1 VHINAEPKLEEL
13 NLIQVTS
20 LRKLTFFFGIFL
32 GVTDM
37 MSCR

>member
-1 VHINAEPKLEEL
+1 MR
-13 NLIQVTS
+13 S
-20 LRKLTFFFGIFL
+20 LSWFRGIKSYSGYISNKLTFFFGIFL